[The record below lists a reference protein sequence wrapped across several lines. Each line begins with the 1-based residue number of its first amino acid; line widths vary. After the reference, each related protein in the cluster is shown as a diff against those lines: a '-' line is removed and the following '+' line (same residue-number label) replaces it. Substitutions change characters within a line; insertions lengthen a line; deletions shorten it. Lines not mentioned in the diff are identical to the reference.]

1 MEWGSVAAWA
11 GAVGTI
17 LVVITTSLVAL
28 GFFERF
34 RAPQVSLSFENG
46 EPWCRVGQ
54 LKDGSTALWVRLG
67 VENRGSSA
75 AAGCVGRLIAVSTDG
90 TRRQDVDPVQLRWA
104 GVPRSRAF
112 DPIELRP
119 GQREYLN
126 VLLLPHDGD
135 WRLVTFEDPDFD
147 PGFATTL
154 PRRPRHEL
162 QVSVFSSNAATT
174 TRSLLAHVG
183 HDGDGPHPSL
193 RLTAG

>member
-11 GAVGTI
+11 GAVGTV

-34 RAPQVSLSFENG
+34 RAPQVRLSFEHA
-46 EPWCRVGQ
+46 EPWCRLGRYD
-54 LKDGSTALWVRLG
+54 DGSTALWVRLG
-67 VENRGSSA
+67 VENVGTRP

-90 TRRQDVDPVQLRWA
+90 AQRPDVDPVQLRWA

-112 DPIELRP
+112 DPLELRP

-126 VLLLPHDGD
+126 VLLLPRDDD

-154 PRRPRHEL
+154 PRGERHEL
-162 QVSVFSSNAATT
+162 HVSVFSSNAATST
-174 TRSLLAHVG
+174 SSLVAQAGHRADDLELHLA
-183 HDGDGPHPSL
+183 
-193 RLTAG
+193 